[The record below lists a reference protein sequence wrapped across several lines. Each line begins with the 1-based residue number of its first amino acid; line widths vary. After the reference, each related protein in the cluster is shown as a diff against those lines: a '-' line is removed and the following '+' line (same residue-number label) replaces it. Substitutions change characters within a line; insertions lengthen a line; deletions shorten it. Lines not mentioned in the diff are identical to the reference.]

1 MSSFNHL
8 RNVSN
13 MKFKTI
19 LKSPVFDFVK
29 KRLAYYFVECLQPQ
43 QNDQNKSHY

>member
-1 MSSFNHL
+1 
-8 RNVSN
+8 

-29 KRLAYYFVECLQPQ
+29 KRVAYNFVKCLKSQ
-43 QNDQNKSHY
+43 QNDRARSHY